1 MNDNEADNNDDV
13 CDEDAASHIVM
24 LMQHNTFHRNDIFAG
39 KTDRMVER
47 CWPNVRLTL
56 YKKVICP
63 NMVIDGDPKQ
73 SYKWTNGRGLGVSQS
88 PTTSNCNMPSHFI
101 LASL

>member
-47 CWPNVRLTL
+47 CCPNVRLTL
-56 YKKVICP
+56 YKKSDMSKYGYRWRSKAV
-63 NMVIDGDPKQ
+63 
-73 SYKWTNGRGLGVSQS
+73 L
-88 PTTSNCNMPSHFI
+88 
-101 LASL
+101 